1 MSVCVCVYVYVYVH
15 VYVHVHVYVLFVF
28 CQDGHRIRDSRTSEM
43 TDISTSQNRPQS
55 LADQSEQRRTAS
67 RFTTERVHPV
77 RKQHAQKSLP
87 EPRVDTTRVEK
98 GTCGNCGQGVF
109 ADEARKRDSRGV
121 YFHTACCPPAQ
132 RVTGDGEQC
141 VCVCVCVCARVYVYM
156 YMHIFLL
163 AEMLEGSVSGRGDAG
178 GGGDGSCGSSG
189 MPVSMSI
196 NLVS

>member
-1 MSVCVCVYVYVYVH
+1 MCVCVYVCVYVYVYVYVYVH
-15 VYVHVHVYVLFVF
+15 VYVYVYVHVHVYVLFVF

-43 TDISTSQNRPQS
+43 TDIFTSQNRPQS
-55 LADQSEQRRTAS
+55 LAYQSEQRRTAS

-121 YFHTACCPPAQ
+121 YFHTACCPPAR
-132 RVTGDGEQC
+132 RVTGDGEQRERES
-141 VCVCVCVCARVYVYM
+141 VCVCVCVRVCM
-156 YMHIFLL
+156 YIYT
-163 AEMLEGSVSGRGDAG
+163 
-178 GGGDGSCGSSG
+178 C
-189 MPVSMSI
+189 I
-196 NLVS
+196 